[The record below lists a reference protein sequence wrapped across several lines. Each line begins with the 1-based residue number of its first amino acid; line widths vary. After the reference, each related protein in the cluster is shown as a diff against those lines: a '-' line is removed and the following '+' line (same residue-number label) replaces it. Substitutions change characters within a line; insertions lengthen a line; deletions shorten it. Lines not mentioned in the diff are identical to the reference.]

1 MVMSEGLV
9 EAKHLLLL
17 KCTAAGVKQ
26 MPFLFFQE
34 DAAKIFIKQ
43 ITS

>member
-1 MVMSEGLV
+1 MVMSEELV
-9 EAKHLLLL
+9 EAKHLY
-17 KCTAAGVKQ
+17 CAARVKQ